1 MGCCGSNQKL
11 QMEIPLKKVDKYNK
25 LILTIENFLSN
36 ENQNE
41 KYDSNKI
48 LDLLIKTSNGI
59 SEYENELKKLK
70 KIKNENKNISD
81 ELINEI
87 NKDIKILKNHHTT
100 LNNLMK
106 ESEYII
112 NKQNM
117 FNNKEIILNNKNDI
131 DNMIDI
137 DKNENS
143 LNIFE
148 DINNKKEFIY
158 FKKFIRR
165 NKKGILNDNHNINK
179 NKIAQLNYLSSYENT
194 ENDRKNTQLST
205 TENTILDTDNSRLNL
220 IFELEN
226 GKKVIIHA
234 DKEEP
239 FLNIIEKLGEK
250 GISYN
255 NISDLQFFDE
265 DKDITEKIRKGEKV
279 EDFGFTDFHLIQIK
293 FGNKIN

>member
-1 MGCCGSNQKL
+1 MGCCGSNQKY
-11 QMEIPLKKVDKYNK
+11 QIEIPLEKVEKYNK

-36 ENQNE
+36 KNENE

-59 SEYENELKKLK
+59 SEYENELKKFK
-70 KIKNENKNISD
+70 KMKNENNNIND

-87 NKDIKILKNHHTT
+87 NKDIKILKTHHTT
-100 LNNLMK
+100 LNSLMK

-112 NKQNM
+112 NNEP
-117 FNNKEIILNNKNDI
+117 KEIILNNKNDF
-131 DNMIDI
+131 DNIIDI
-137 DKNENS
+137 NNNENS
-143 LNIFE
+143 FNISSE
-148 DINNKKEFIY
+148 INNKKGFIY

-165 NKKGILNDNHNINK
+165 NKKGILNDNCKTNK

-205 TENTILDTDNSRLNL
+205 TENNILDTDNESLNL

-234 DKEEP
+234 DKGEP
-239 FLNIIEKLGEK
+239 FLNVIEKLSEK

-265 DKDITEKIRKGEKV
+265 DKDISEKIRNGEKV

-293 FGNKIN
+293 FIN